1 MSSDIE
7 DMTGMD
13 KLEISIDHRAVLAL
27 LGPLLLGCGVALV
40 STIGLALITVGG
52 SWVAIVLVG
61 RVGGGGGGT
70 DE

>member
-13 KLEISIDHRAVLAL
+13 ELEITINHRAVLAL
-27 LGPLLLGCGVALV
+27 LGPVLLGCGVAMV
-40 STIGLALITVGG
+40 SSIGLGLMTVGG